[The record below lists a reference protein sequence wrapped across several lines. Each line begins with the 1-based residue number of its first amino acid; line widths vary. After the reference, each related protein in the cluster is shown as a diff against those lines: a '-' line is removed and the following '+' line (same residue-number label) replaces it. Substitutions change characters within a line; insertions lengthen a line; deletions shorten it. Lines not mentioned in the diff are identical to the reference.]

1 MSIRIRVVVTSVS
14 IVDNPWGEKLIKIE
28 MSEEREVPGPIVV
41 QKGGGELAREIAPV
55 ITQVLRS
62 LPGFSGGK
70 MKVPRLI
77 LYLYEDE
84 WEKMLEKPNIGDTVE
99 VYFAKDKVDIR
110 KEE

>member
-1 MSIRIRVVVTSVS
+1 MSIKVRATVTSVS

-28 MSEEREVPGPIVV
+28 MSEEREVPGPVVV

-62 LPGFSGGK
+62 LPGFTGGRVK
-70 MKVPRLI
+70 IPRLI

-84 WEKMLEKPNIGDTVE
+84 WDKMFEKPNIGDTVE
-99 VYFAKDKVDIR
+99 ICFTKDRIDVR
-110 KEE
+110 KEK